1 MRMNVKYEGSFLIAR
16 IHQTSGRIFETILRQ
31 YGLSEISPAQGRV
44 LFALWKNDNV
54 PIQELARRT
63 SLSKSTLTAML
74 DRLEEQG
81 LIVRVA
87 SDRDRREIL
96 IRLTP
101 KDRSLRDAYAR
112 VSEEMADI
120 ILAGFAQHEITDL
133 EDKLRRILKN
143 LSDHE
148 DGARRATR

>member
-1 MRMNVKYEGSFLIAR
+1 MALTMKYEGSFLIAR
-16 IHQTSGRIFETILRQ
+16 IHQTSGRIFETILRK

-44 LFALWKNDNV
+44 LFTLWKNDNV
-54 PIQELARRT
+54 PIQELVRRT

-87 SDRDRREIL
+87 SDRDRRETL

-101 KDRSLRDAYAR
+101 TDRSLRDAYAR
-112 VSEEMADI
+112 VSEEMAGI
-120 ILAGFAQHEITDL
+120 ILAGFAEHEISDL
-133 EDKLRRILKN
+133 EDKLRRILQN

-148 DGARRATR
+148 HGAHRVIR